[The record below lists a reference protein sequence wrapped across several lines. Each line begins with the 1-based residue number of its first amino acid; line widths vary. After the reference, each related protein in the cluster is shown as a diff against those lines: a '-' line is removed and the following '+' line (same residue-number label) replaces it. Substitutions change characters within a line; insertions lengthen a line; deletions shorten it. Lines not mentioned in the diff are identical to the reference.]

1 MSAATRNLNEE
12 QWFDYFSSIPLA
24 DGVLASVELMGQRP
38 GSPPSAS
45 PLQAISYD
53 ADRDLLELA
62 VGGRTNGN
70 SPLRYFIAAPR
81 SVNVEESSGMKMILV
96 QDASGART
104 LIRLLEAAP
113 AAAEA
118 ERPASRAAAVTS
130 RNGNSPRS

>member
-1 MSAATRNLNEE
+1 MSASTRNLNEE

-24 DGVLASVELMGQRP
+24 NGVLASVELMGQRP
-38 GSPPSAS
+38 SPPPSAS

-53 ADRDLLELA
+53 ADQDLLELA

-81 SVNVEESSGMKMILV
+81 SVNVEESSATRMILV
-96 QDASGART
+96 ADASGAQT
-104 LIRLLEAAP
+104 LIRLFEAAP

-118 ERPASRAAAVTS
+118 GRPASRGATPSS